1 MSSTAL
7 RGLKTSG
14 ARRNDR
20 PTFSNRNHRRNHS
33 RRYLASS
40 NCFWSQMSD
49 LDEARRLLVAAEAQE
64 KRVYGG
70 TSAARKIELSAAW
83 ARIAAT
89 AQWETDEQ
97 LQ

>member
-7 RGLKTSG
+7 RGLKTLG
-14 ARRNDR
+14 VRRNDR

-49 LDEARRLLVAAEAQE
+49 LDEARRLLVEAEAHE
-64 KRVYGG
+64 KKIHGK
-70 TSAARKIELSAAW
+70 TTIARKIELSAAW
-83 ARIAAT
+83 TRIAAT